1 MALSHS
7 LAWALLYSLWQGL
20 VMFGFLYVLLKAIP
34 SASARLKYNLSLG
47 AFVALFAWFANT
59 WVSQYHK
66 LKGTP
71 VYITTPTTTNS
82 PVAVNTMQTVATPQ
96 ADGPV
101 WNSIWPSM
109 EQYYSVIIL
118 LYAIGLL
125 FMLFRLLVNMG
136 RVRALRTQDIML
148 PSPDWAAFVAKWQA
162 RFNISRPVKLFL
174 SARITVPVM
183 MGALKP
189 VILLPVAT
197 INHLSA
203 EQVEAI
209 LLHELA
215 HIRRHDYLLNML
227 QAVGEAILFFN
238 PFIWLISAVI
248 RRERE
253 HCCDDLVVDSAAD
266 PLPYARALAILESN
280 RQGSSLAL
288 AATGNKNQLFNRIK
302 RIMEMKKNNLNNSQ
316 LTIVVVA
323 ILALTLSVAMLTF
336 TPSFAQKA
344 KKEKHTTS
352 KRDSSSPKKVYKYK
366 TVVIDNNGGVTE
378 NEYGTDEPEDGNG
391 RKNGKAYKYKTVV
404 IDNNGGVTENVYG
417 TDEPVE
423 ENGHIANEVV
433 IKYRHDDSDKKNPG
447 RTYTKTYKY
456 ESDSPG
462 TNKKINLSVV
472 RTEDITNEVQ
482 EALVAVHKELKD
494 MDWVGMYEDIEKAL
508 AEIDKEINDPKLRKQ
523 IKAEIEKELANAKK
537 EMQHAKKEILSAH
550 REIEHADKE
559 RQNQRK
565 VITKKITTGDDG
577 SYSFSNNDFETM
589 LDEMAGDKLIDK
601 SKAYVI
607 RKSGSELFINGKKQ
621 PNGVYEKYSRY
632 LKYKTVDVKGKE
644 GTLNVNIK
652 N

>member
-20 VMFGFLYVLLKAIP
+20 LIFGFLYVLLKAIP

-66 LKGTP
+66 LKGAV
-71 VYITTPTTTNS
+71 VYISTPSGANG
-82 PVAVNTMQTVATPQ
+82 PMAMNTLQTVATPQ
-96 ADGPV
+96 AEGPV
-101 WNSIWPSM
+101 LHSLWPGI
-109 EQYYSVIIL
+109 ERYYSLIIL

-197 INHLSA
+197 INHLST

-238 PFIWLISAVI
+238 PFVWLISAVI

-288 AATGNKNQLFNRIK
+288 AATGNKNQLFNRIR

-336 TPSFAQKA
+336 TPSFAQKV

-352 KRDSSSPKKVYKYK
+352 KGDSSSPKKVYKYK

-378 NEYGTDEPEDGNG
+378 NEYGTDEPEEGNG
-391 RKNGKAYKYKTVV
+391 RKTGKAYKYKTVV

-433 IKYRHDDSDKKNPG
+433 IKYRRDDSDKKNPS

-472 RTEDITNEVQ
+472 RTEDITKEVQ
-482 EALVAVHKELKD
+482 EALVAVHKELKE
-494 MDWVGMYEDIEKAL
+494 MDWVGMYDDIEKAL
-508 AEIDKEINDPKLRKQ
+508 AEVDKEINDPKLRRQ
-523 IKAEIEKELANAKK
+523 IKEEIEQELANAKK
-537 EMQHAKKEILSAH
+537 EIQYAKKEIVIARKELEQA
-550 REIEHADKE
+550 EKE
-559 RQNQRK
+559 RKNQRK
-565 VITKKITTGDDG
+565 IITKEVIFD
-577 SYSFSNNDFETM
+577 SM
-589 LDEMAGDKLIDK
+589 LDEMAGDKLINK
-601 SKAYVI
+601 SEAYVI
-607 RKSGSELFINGKKQ
+607 RKSGGELFINGKKQ
-621 PNGVYEKYSRY
+621 AKEVYEKYSRY
-632 LKYKTVDVKGKE
+632 LKYKTVDIKGKE

>member
-1 MALSHS
+1 MVLSHS
-7 LAWALLYSLWQGL
+7 LAWALLYSLWHGL
-20 VMFGFLYVLLKAIP
+20 LIYSFLYVLLKAIP

-47 AFVALFAWFANT
+47 AFIALFAWFADT
-59 WVSQYHK
+59 WVLQYYK
-66 LKGTP
+66 LIGTV
-71 VYITTPTTTNS
+71 VYITTPGSGNNAF
-82 PVAVNTMQTVATPQ
+82 AVNTLRTVTTPQ
-96 ADGPV
+96 TDGPV
-101 WNSIWPSM
+101 LHSLWPGI
-109 EQYYSVIIL
+109 EQYYSIITP

-136 RVRALRTQDIML
+136 RVHTLRTQDIML
-148 PSPDWAAFVAKWQA
+148 PSPDWAAFVAKWQV

-174 SARITVPVM
+174 SAGISVPVM

-197 INHLSA
+197 LNHLSV
-203 EQVEAI
+203 EEVEAI

-238 PFIWLISAVI
+238 PFVWLISAVI

-253 HCCDDLVVDSAAD
+253 HCCDDLVVDSAAN
-266 PLPYARALAILESN
+266 PLPYARALAILEST

-323 ILALTLSVAMLTF
+323 ILALTLSVAMFTF

-344 KKEKHTTS
+344 KKAAKSDTTVKS
-352 KRDSSSPKKVYKYK
+352 TYKYK
-366 TVVIDNNGGVTE
+366 TVIVDDKGVVTE
-378 NEYGTDEPEDGNG
+378 NEYGTDEPEEGNG
-391 RKNGKAYKYKTVV
+391 RKAGKAYKYKTVV
-404 IDNNGGVTENVYG
+404 IDNNGGVTENIYG
-417 TDEPVE
+417 TDEPVK
-423 ENGHIANEVV
+423 ENDRIKNEVV
-433 IKYRHDDSDKKNPG
+433 IKYLHDDSGKKNYG
-447 RTYTKTYKY
+447 HSYTKTYKY

-472 RTEDITNEVQ
+472 RTEDITKEVQ

-494 MDWVGMYEDIEKAL
+494 MDWVGMYDDIEKAL
-508 AEIDKEINDPKLRKQ
+508 AEVDKEINDPKLRRQ

-537 EMQHAKKEILSAH
+537 EIKHAKKEIVIAH
-550 REIEHADKE
+550 KELEQAEKE
-559 RQNQRK
+559 RKNQRK
-565 VITKKITTGDDG
+565 IITKEFTSGDGGNDD
-577 SYSFSNNDFETM
+577 NNFDSM
-589 LDEMAGDKLIDK
+589 LDEMAEDKLINK
-601 SKAYVI
+601 SEAYVI
-607 RKSGSELFINGKKQ
+607 RKAGSELFINGKKQ
-621 PNGVYEKYSRY
+621 SNQVFEKYSKY
-632 LKYKTVDVKGKE
+632 MKYKTVDIKGKE